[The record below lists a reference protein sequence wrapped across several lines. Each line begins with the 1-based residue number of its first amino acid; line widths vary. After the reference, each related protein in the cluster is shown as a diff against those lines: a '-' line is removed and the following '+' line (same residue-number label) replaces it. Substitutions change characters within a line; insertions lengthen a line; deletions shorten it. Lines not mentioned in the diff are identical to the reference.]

1 MPTLYHAPL
10 SRSSTILALIEEMG
24 IADRIDVVEVGV
36 ARRDGSGGP
45 DPRNPH
51 PEGKVP
57 YLVDGDDRVR
67 ERGAIVAYLTD
78 LFPEAGL
85 GRPVGHPQ
93 RGAFLS
99 WLFYYQGVME
109 PVLVLDWAKIKH
121 PAIDASFRDLGAVMD
136 RLAEALESRR
146 YLLGEDY
153 SAVDL
158 LLSSPFQWLPEA
170 VPEVPA
176 VRAWIERCADRPALK
191 AVMKR
196 EAGGAP
202 GQP

>member
-24 IADRIDVVEVGV
+24 VADRIDVVEVSV
-36 ARRDGSGGP
+36 ARRDGGGGP

-93 RGAFLS
+93 RGAYLG

-109 PVLVLDWAKIKH
+109 PVLVLDWARIEH
-121 PAIDASFRDLGAVMD
+121 PAVYATFRDLRAVID
-136 RLAEALESRR
+136 CLAEALDGIP

-158 LLSSPFQWLPEA
+158 LLSSPFLWVPDA
-170 VPEVPA
+170 VPQMPS
-176 VRAWIERCADRPALK
+176 VRGWIERCADRPVLRAI
-191 AVMKR
+191 AER
-196 EAGGAP
+196 EAAEVACR
-202 GQP
+202 

>member
-1 MPTLYHAPL
+1 MITLFHAPL
-10 SRSSTILALIEEMG
+10 SRSTTILVLIEEMG
-24 IADRIDVVEVGV
+24 IARQIDLVEVTV

-57 YLVDGDDRVR
+57 FLLDGTDRLR
-67 ERGAIVAYLTD
+67 ERGAIITYLTD
-78 LFPEAGL
+78 KFPEAGM

-109 PVLVLDWAKIKH
+109 PVLVLDAANITH
-121 PAIDASFRDLGAVMD
+121 PMLQTTFRDLDAVFA
-136 RLAEALESRR
+136 RLSEALDGQDF
-146 YLLGEDY
+146 LLGDSF

-158 LLSSPFQWLPEA
+158 LLSSPFHWLPDA
-170 VPEVPA
+170 APRDPRVA
-176 VRAWIERCADRPALK
+176 DWIARCADRPAYR
-191 AVMKR
+191 AVAER
-196 EAGGAP
+196 EMARLEA
-202 GQP
+202 